1 MKKFASIIAVAVVVL
16 LAACGGVDEKLVA
29 DITKFEGDWSALS
42 TKAGEW
48 GTTWTT
54 ETGTISTDLKTWA
67 EGLPKNLKGDAQK
80 KADTL
85 NMKSADVSKEIE
97 TVTADFGTFKTSID
111 EATTAFGEWKGK
123 VLKGEIKGED
133 AKKELENYLASLT
146 ANTTKMDEFGAKLEA
161 IKSKAAELK
170 AGYESLAPKK

>member
-1 MKKFASIIAVAVVVL
+1 MKKIASIVAVAVVVL

-54 ETGTISTDLKTWA
+54 ETGTISNDLKMWS
-67 EGLPKNLKGDAQK
+67 ENLPKNLKGDAQK

-97 TVTADFGTFKTSID
+97 TVTADFGSFKGSID

-123 VLKGEIKGED
+123 VLKGEVKGED
-133 AKKELENYLASLT
+133 AKKELENYMTSLSG
-146 ANTTKMDEFGAKLEA
+146 NTTKLDEFGAKLEA
-161 IKSKAAELK
+161 IKAKVAELK
-170 AGYESLAPKK
+170 SGYESLAPNK